1 MYISINIAITLNTRC
16 KLVLYI
22 VHKDEG
28 YYQVTIAQGG
38 SILPAIAVM
47 HVCIL
52 YVVDVVESI
61 ICSILCIFW

>member
-1 MYISINIAITLNTRC
+1 MYISINIGITLNTRC

-22 VHKDEG
+22 VYKDEG

-47 HVCIL
+47 K
-52 YVVDVVESI
+52 
-61 ICSILCIFW
+61 